1 MEFVIVRSNMGN
13 LQDHVY
19 KMWKEAAE
27 RKPALPEPQV
37 QKIITEKKVDPL
49 LDIFPQMPQKK
60 NFLNK
65 PSPEEIARRIFNNSK
80 NKRRFL

>member
-1 MEFVIVRSNMGN
+1 MGN
-13 LQDHVY
+13 LHDQVY
-19 KMWKEAAE
+19 KMWKDAAE
-27 RKPALPEPQV
+27 RAPAVPQQPQV

-49 LDIFPQMPQKK
+49 LDIFPNRPLQK

-80 NKRRFL
+80 SRKRFL

>member
-1 MEFVIVRSNMGN
+1 MGN
-13 LQDHVY
+13 LQDYVY
-19 KMWKEAAE
+19 KMWKDAAE
-27 RKPALPEPQV
+27 RAPAVPQQPQV

-49 LDIFPQMPQKK
+49 LDIFPQSFPKK

-80 NKRRFL
+80 SRKRFL